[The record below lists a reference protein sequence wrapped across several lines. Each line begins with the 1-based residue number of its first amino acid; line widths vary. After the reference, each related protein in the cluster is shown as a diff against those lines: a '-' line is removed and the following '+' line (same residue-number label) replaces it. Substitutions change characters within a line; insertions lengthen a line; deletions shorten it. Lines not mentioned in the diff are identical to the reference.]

1 MDILSKA
8 IQIFKSR
15 FPETRVGSVALDKY
29 IERIKKVRDILARG
43 EDLYNTDFTEMK
55 SAFVSVMERLVDVTA
70 YSDAHRAAGLIDA
83 NDYPG
88 SWWPLGS
95 AKKIKTFWDKHPD
108 FPKDQELANLFFE
121 FKQFID
127 TIKKI
132 VVKGRKPKPVDPNAS
147 PAYRKK
153 AVSYAVTKDTW
164 KFLNDFLA
172 GVRSEYMS
180 QVYKQ
185 MDDKIAKI
193 NKEMVGAKS
202 WWEVSKKIRD
212 QDLYMSAQSLLD
224 LNSRPLVL
232 RKDWQEKATKMVANR
247 VDDMISHI
255 LQRGTEKISRIIE
268 KKGKPQAAKVIR
280 HSFRGIALEIQML
293 FQFEDG
299 SSFETKIT
307 VEFALSNRGKAF
319 YRFPTRFTN
328 VKMAD
333 GSKMSAPNERK
344 MIEVF

>member
-1 MDILSKA
+1 MDILSRA

-15 FPETRVGSVALDKY
+15 FPETKLSPAAQDRY
-29 IERIKKVRDILARG
+29 IERIENVRDILARG
-43 EDLYNTDFTEMK
+43 EDLYNPDFTEMK
-55 SAFVSVMERLVDVTA
+55 SAFGTAMERIVDVTA
-70 YSDAHRAAGLIDA
+70 YSAEHRAAGLLDG

-88 SWWPLGS
+88 SYWSLGS

-147 PAYRKK
+147 PAYRKN

-172 GVRSEYMS
+172 NVRSEYMS

-185 MDDKIAKI
+185 MDAKIAKI
-193 NKEMVGAKS
+193 EKEMVGAKS
-202 WWEVSKKIRD
+202 WWEVNKKIRD
-212 QDLYMSAQSLLD
+212 QDLYLTAQSLLD

-232 RKDWQEKATKMVANR
+232 RKDWQEQATKMVTNR
-247 VDDMISHI
+247 VDDLISHI
-255 LQRGTEKISRIIE
+255 LARGTEKISRIIE
-268 KKGKPQAAKVIR
+268 KKGKPQIAKVLR
-280 HSFRGIALEIQML
+280 HSFRGIALEMQML

-307 VEFALSNRGKAF
+307 VEFAMSNRGKAF